1 MGRANKT
8 TNRGHP
14 INLSAT
20 TQPEPAATK
29 PARKK
34 ISMIA
39 RLLFGLLT
47 FLLLV
52 YLFNPREVMGDLAK
66 ADLRFVAGGFGLSVL
81 ALLART
87 LKWNLILRR
96 IGIHVSFKRLLE
108 VYTISYWFN
117 TILPGSIGGD
127 LYKIYDLSRATR
139 KNIRPA
145 ATVIIERLTGVLSL
159 LAVAVAVL
167 IVYRHHLYV
176 PAWMIW
182 LCIGFSSLATVGLL
196 LVLLYFGPVWNLIIR
211 LAPFLARILKKEKA
225 DSLIVVSNEL
235 RSNHRLFIEAF
246 WLGVVV
252 QVLVLSA
259 YYVMALAISRD
270 ISAVYF
276 FTLYPLIEIASMVPI
291 SINGIGI
298 KEGLMVLSLQYSNI
312 TPAIS
317 MSMGILF
324 RLIAIAL
331 ALIGGVLLMIR
342 KSSGWNVDDN
352 RQA

>member
-1 MGRANKT
+1 
-8 TNRGHP
+8 
-14 INLSAT
+14 
-20 TQPEPAATK
+20 
-29 PARKK
+29 
-34 ISMIA
+34 MIA

-47 FLLLV
+47 FLLLL
-52 YLFNPREVMGDLAK
+52 YLYDPREVIVDLAK
-66 ADLRFVAGGFGLSVL
+66 ADMRFAAGGLGLSIL

-87 LKWNLILRR
+87 LKWKLILHRV
-96 IGIHVSFKRLLE
+96 GIPVSYKRLLE

-117 TILPGSIGGD
+117 TFLPGSIGGD
-127 LYKIYDLSRATR
+127 LYKIYDVSRASS

-145 ATVIIERLTGVLSL
+145 ATVFIERLTGVLSL
-159 LAVAVAVL
+159 LAVAITALVK
-167 IVYRHHLYV
+167 YRHELYV

-182 LCIGFSSLATVGLL
+182 LSIGFSALATLGLL
-196 LVLLYFGPVWNLIIR
+196 LALLYFGPIWKFIVR
-211 LAPFLARILKKEKA
+211 PFPFLSRILRDDKA

-235 RSNHRLFIEAF
+235 RTNHRLFIEAF

-252 QVLVLSA
+252 QLLVLSA

-298 KEGLMVLSLQYSNI
+298 KEGLMVLSLKHSNI
-312 TPAIS
+312 TPTLS

-324 RLIAIAL
+324 RLVAIIL

-342 KSSGWNVDDN
+342 KSSGWKVDDT
-352 RQA
+352 RPS